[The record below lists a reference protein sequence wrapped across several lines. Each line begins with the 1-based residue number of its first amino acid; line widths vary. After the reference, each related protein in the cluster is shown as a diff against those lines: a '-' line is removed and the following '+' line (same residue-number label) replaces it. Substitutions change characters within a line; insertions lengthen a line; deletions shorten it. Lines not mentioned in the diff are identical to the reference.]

1 MIKPMYKYVSL
12 CLCVLMLLCA
22 VVGCS
27 NQVLLPDGTIV
38 TAGQTQPTDTKSP
51 TGVTEDT
58 KASLGG
64 SLTLAPEVETKSPSI
79 SLGGSPDEMFKNAP
93 HVMHAEFLNTGE
105 SDCILLRMD
114 DKVVLVDT
122 ADTDDSLKIKNKLES
137 RNITAIDYLILTHYD
152 NDHIGS
158 VSAIL
163 ASFEVKEVY
172 MPDYVRDSGLYRT
185 MMSALEE
192 KVPVEKIHRI
202 SEDVTFDVGYGSLW
216 LNTTKLYETGIT
228 VGDDATSTIVENN
241 FSIITSVTFGKIKM
255 LLTGDAEEARMQEF
269 NALFD
274 EGEYPQ
280 YTLVKTPHHGGYD
293 KAFKTCLYATTP
305 RYCVVTTDTKDKVEA
320 GLVTDMLDCCA
331 SAYYSYEGDVWFAT
345 DGSATTSYTIFQEK

>member
-1 MIKPMYKYVSL
+1 MYKYVSL

-27 NQVLLPDGTIV
+27 NQILLPNGDIV
-38 TAGQTQPTDTKSP
+38 EAGQTQPTDTKSP

-79 SLGGSPDEMFKNAP
+79 SLGGGDPEEMFKNAP

-105 SDCILLRMD
+105 SDCILIRMD

-122 ADTDDSLKIKNKLES
+122 ADTDDNLKIKNKLES
-137 RNITAIDYLILTHYD
+137 RNITTIDHLILTHYD

-216 LNTTKLYETGIT
+216 LNTTKLYEPGVT
-228 VGDDATSTIVENN
+228 VGDDATSTIVEND

-269 NALFD
+269 NALFA
-274 EGEYPQ
+274 EGEYPK

-293 KAFKTCLYATTP
+293 KTFKPCLDASKP
-305 RYCVVTTDTKDKVEA
+305 RYCVVTTDTEDKVEA
-320 GLVTDMLDCCA
+320 GLVTAMRACGA
-331 SAYYSYEGDVWFAT
+331 SVKYTYEGDVWFAT
-345 DGSATTSYTIFQEK
+345 DGSATNYTIFQEK